1 MPLPSS
7 RSSRAYGSGGAGPP
21 PARRP
26 GGKRRCVSR
35 RQRLVR
41 VWVCRLTSHASM
53 LLPRASIAVPW
64 PCRLWGCLFSAGA
77 ERVTGEMAPAAAA
90 SPSSSRQS
98 SSGMPLTRD
107 SWREI
112 YHPGYFSC
120 SSPSDLVTPGGGFT
134 ERVMI
139 SQAFFH
145 SIKCYPFPGQHHRC
159 TQHPRQP
166 TGSRTGIHHRLP

>member
-1 MPLPSS
+1 MPSS
-7 RSSRAYGSGGAGPP
+7 RSSVRGRGRGAAPCETSRVAAAAASARVGLQVDEPCYATPGVRSGAVAMPLVAARALGFRWSGKGD
-21 PARRP
+21 
-26 GGKRRCVSR
+26 
-35 RQRLVR
+35 RL
-41 VWVCRLTSHASM
+41 
-53 LLPRASIAVPW
+53 
-64 PCRLWGCLFSAGA
+64 
-77 ERVTGEMAPAAAA
+77 TGEMAPAAAP
-90 SPSSSRQS
+90 SPSPV
-98 SSGMPLTRD
+98 SGMPLTRD